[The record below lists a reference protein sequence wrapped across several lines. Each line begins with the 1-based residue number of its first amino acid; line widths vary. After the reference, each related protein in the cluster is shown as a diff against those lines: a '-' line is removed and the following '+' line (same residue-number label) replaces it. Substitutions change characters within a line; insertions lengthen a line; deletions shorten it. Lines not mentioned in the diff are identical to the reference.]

1 MQMAT
6 PDLPAPLDDR
16 SLIAACDVLVLRA
29 LELIGKRI
37 VRVDR
42 SRFGRLNGR
51 PFHEAHL
58 LWQPDQSQID
68 RALET
73 AWDLVPHVVRVHGRP
88 DVSAA
93 EIRLVL
99 DRHVRELVKSTRG
112 HDVTELAYRLG
123 AFT

>member
-1 MQMAT
+1 MLTAT
-6 PDLPAPLDDR
+6 AELPAPVDDR

-42 SRFGRLNGR
+42 SRYGRLAGR
-51 PFHEAHL
+51 PFYEAHV
-58 LWQPDQSQID
+58 LWQPDPDQLD
-68 RALET
+68 RALGS
-73 AWDLVPHVVRVHGRP
+73 AWDLVPHVVTAHGRG
-88 DVSAA
+88 DVSAR
-93 EIRLVL
+93 EVRLVL
-99 DRHVRELVKSTRG
+99 DRYVRELVRSTRG